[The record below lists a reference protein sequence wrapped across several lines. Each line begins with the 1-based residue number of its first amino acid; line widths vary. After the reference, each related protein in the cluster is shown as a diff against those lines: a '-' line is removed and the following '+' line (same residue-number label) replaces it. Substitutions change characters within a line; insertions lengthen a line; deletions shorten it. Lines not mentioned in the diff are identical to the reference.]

1 MDMSVMA
8 EELKHWVPI
17 RIYQRDARTFV
28 DWCYMDGSRFL
39 EPFFDQTIER
49 RFSRPFNLLFRHQT
63 PIEFLGELYKQN
75 LGLPL
80 KGLIFHMSRC
90 GSTLI
95 SQVLASIDRNVV
107 ISEAGPIDTV
117 LRFNYYDPQVSD
129 ETRAEWLRWVVAALG
144 QRRAGSEENFFVKL
158 DCWHTLYLP
167 LIESAFPDV
176 PWLFVYRE
184 PVEVIVSHGRRRGA
198 QMIPGVL
205 QPEVFGMTGEDV
217 ARISMDEYCARVLAG
232 ICEAALRYSDRREGF
247 FVNYNQLPEAI
258 FGEVADH
265 FRFKFDESEAFRMR
279 AASRL
284 DAKNPVMAFEGDG
297 SQKQSVAT
305 EELRRLADEILKP
318 LYARLERKRL
328 GGESAV

>member
-1 MDMSVMA
+1 MSVKA

-17 RIYQRDARTFV
+17 RIYQRDARAFV
-28 DWCYMDGSRFL
+28 DWCYMDGARFL

-95 SQVLASIDRNVV
+95 SQVLASLDRNVV

-117 LRFNYYDPQVSD
+117 LRFNYCDPQVSD
-129 ETRAEWLRWVVAALG
+129 ETRVEWLRWVVAALG
-144 QRRAGSEENFFVKL
+144 QRRARSEQNLFVKL
-158 DCWHTLYLP
+158 DCWHTMYLP
-167 LIESAFPDV
+167 LIERAFPNV
-176 PWLFVYRE
+176 PWVFVYRE
-184 PVEVIVSHGRRRGA
+184 PVEVLASHRRRRGA
-198 QMIPGVL
+198 QMIPHVL
-205 QPEVFGMTGEDV
+205 QPEVFGMSSEEA
-217 ARISMDEYCARVLAG
+217 ARISMDEYCARVLAR
-232 ICEAALRYSDRREGF
+232 ICEAALHYSYGREGF
-247 FVNYNQLPEAI
+247 LVNYKQLPEAI

-279 AASRL
+279 TASRL
-284 DAKNPVMAFEGDG
+284 DAKNPVMTFEGD
-297 SQKQSVAT
+297 SSEKQSLAT
-305 EELRRLADEILKP
+305 EEMQRLADEILKP
-318 LYARLERKRL
+318 LYAGLERKRL
-328 GGESAV
+328 GGDSAV